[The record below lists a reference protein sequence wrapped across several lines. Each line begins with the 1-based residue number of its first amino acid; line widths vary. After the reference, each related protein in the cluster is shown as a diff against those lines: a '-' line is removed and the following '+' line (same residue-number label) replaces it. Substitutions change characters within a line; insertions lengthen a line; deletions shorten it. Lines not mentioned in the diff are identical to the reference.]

1 MKGNIV
7 RQILSDQANK
17 NTRGN
22 TRLNAAEIENE
33 QFYFI
38 YETKIFNSTLKK
50 VPEQVE
56 SRAWA
61 PLVTF
66 FKRNI
71 KNWSQSRDLTY
82 DGDAISVNTS
92 HEKNCWKESKEPKLA
107 TTLIKK
113 QTKKKTHF

>member
-17 NTRGN
+17 NTRGY

-82 DGDAISVNTS
+82 DGDAISV
-92 HEKNCWKESKEPKLA
+92 ECIDA
-107 TTLIKK
+107 CLIM
-113 QTKKKTHF
+113 QIQENMYMSIAAHLGG